1 MNEQT
6 EEEKDMH
13 NLKHMVNA
21 TWRDKRKH
29 GNRNYFAAGRGEQ
42 EESMQRLLL
51 KGLVVAGI
59 KTEHL
64 NYYHAT
70 KLGCEYAGLHKAAI
84 NRALASDS

>member
-6 EEEKDMH
+6 EEEKDLY

-42 EESMQRLLL
+42 EESMQRLMS
-51 KGLVVAGI
+51 KGFVVSGMKAEYH
-59 KTEHL
+59 T
-64 NYYHAT
+64 YYHAT